1 MYERSLLIECL
12 LPAASQLHFEAFTQA
27 AEQLTL
33 VVSSIQREVIC
44 PYCQQTA
51 RRIHS
56 HYRRTVAD
64 VAWAGWPVQFH
75 LQVRRFYCSN
85 PCCTHRTFVERLPSV
100 VAPFARRTVRLA
112 QTQATIGLALGGEA
126 GARLAQQQGM
136 PVSPDTLL
144 RLVRQLPLPS
154 RATPRILAVDDWA
167 KRKGKS
173 YGTVLVD
180 LERHQVVELLPERTV
195 EALAKWLQAHPGV
208 EVIVRDRSTTYADGA
223 RQGAPTAIQ
232 VADRWHLLKNLV
244 ETVEHILARH
254 KRQLQRFVPAPTA
267 LPTAEQ
273 RPVPAVHPGIPGA
286 QAERLRLQRRAVRL
300 ARYQQLLVL
309 REQGL
314 TLHEIAHRLGI
325 SKRTVNRFVAAGAFR
340 ERKRRHTK
348 KPGLLAA
355 YTTYLE
361 QRWAEGCHNGTQLWR
376 ELRGQGFQGSLAIV
390 LDSVT
395 QLRHGGPAFAAQ
407 PGQPERV
414 VRRYSPRQAAVFFL
428 RPPAELTETEQRDV
442 MQMTNASPVIATTY
456 ALAQRFAL
464 LIRHRC
470 ATALDPWLAAAKTA
484 ALTEFK
490 QFATGL
496 ERDKA
501 AVLAALQLPWSNG
514 QTEGQVNR
522 LKLLK
527 RQMYGRANFDLLRQ
541 RVLAA

>member
-1 MYERSLLIECL
+1 LLIECL
-12 LPAASQLHFEAFTQA
+12 LPAATQLHFEAFTQA
-27 AEQLTL
+27 AEQLTM

-44 PYCQQTA
+44 PYCRQTA

-56 HYRRTVAD
+56 HYQRTLAD

-75 LQVRRFYCSN
+75 LQVRRFYCAN

-112 QTQATIGLALGGEA
+112 QTQAAIGLALGGEA

-144 RLVRQLPLPS
+144 RLVRRLPLPS

-173 YGTVLVD
+173 YGTILVD
-180 LERHQVVELLPERTV
+180 LERHQVVELLPERTA
-195 EALAKWLQAHPGV
+195 EALAKWLQAQPGV

-223 RQGAPTAIQ
+223 SQGAPDAIQ

-254 KRQLQRFVPAPTA
+254 KRQLQRLVPAPTA
-267 LPTAEQ
+267 LPAADQ
-273 RPVPAVHPGIPGA
+273 RLAPAARPGIPGR
-286 QAERLRLQRRAVRL
+286 QAERVRLQRRAVRL
-300 ARYQQLLVL
+300 AHYQQVLGL

-314 TLHEIAHRLGI
+314 TLRTIADRLGL
-325 SKRTVNRFVAAGAFR
+325 SQRTVNRFVAAGTFP
-340 ERKRRHTK
+340 ERQRRHAK
-348 KPGLLAA
+348 KPGLLSAHTA
-355 YTTYLE
+355 YLE
-361 QRWAEGCHNGTQLWR
+361 RRWAAGCHNGTQLWR
-376 ELRGQGFQGSLAIV
+376 ELCDQGFQGSLSLV
-390 LDSVT
+390 LNYVA
-395 QLRHGGPAFAAQ
+395 QLRHGDPAPDIQ
-407 PGQPERV
+407 PGQPELV
-414 VRRYSPRQAAVFFL
+414 LRRYSPRQAAVFFL
-428 RPPAELTETEQRDV
+428 RPPDELTEPEQQDV
-442 MQMTNASPVIATTY
+442 THMTQASPVIATTY
-456 ALAQRFAL
+456 TLAQRLAQ
-464 LIRHRC
+464 LIRQRV
-470 ATALDPWLAAAKTA
+470 AAALDPWLVAAKAA

>member
-1 MYERSLLIECL
+1 MLTECL
-12 LPAASQLHFEAFTQA
+12 LPDATQLHFEAFTQE
-27 AEQLTL
+27 AEQLTI
-33 VVSSIQREVIC
+33 VVSSIQSEVVC
-44 PYCQQTA
+44 PYCLQTA
-51 RRIHS
+51 RHIHS

-75 LQVRRFYCSN
+75 LHVRRFYCPN
-85 PCCTHRTFVERLPSV
+85 PCCTHRTFVERLPTV
-100 VAPFARRTVRLA
+100 VAPFARRTVRLV
-112 QTQATIGLALGGEA
+112 QTQAAIGLALGGEA

-144 RLVRQLPLPS
+144 RLVRQLPLPT
-154 RATPRILAVDDWA
+154 RETPRILAVDDWA

-173 YGTVLVD
+173 YGTILVD
-180 LERHQVVELLPERTV
+180 LERHQVVELLPERTA
-195 EALAKWLQAHPGV
+195 EALATWLQAHPGV

-244 ETVEHILARH
+244 ETVEPILARH
-254 KRQLQRFVPAPTA
+254 KKQLQRLVPAPTM
-267 LPTAEQ
+267 LPTTEQ
-273 RPVPAVHPGIPGA
+273 KPVRSARPGQPST

-300 ARYQQLLVL
+300 ARYEQVLVL

-314 TLHEIAHRLGI
+314 TLHEIAHRLGL
-325 SKRTVNRFVAAGAFR
+325 SQRTVNRFVAAGAFP
-340 ERKRRHTK
+340 ERKRRQAK
-348 KPGLLAA
+348 QPGLLAA
-355 YTTYLE
+355 YTAYLE

-376 ELRGQGFQGSLAIV
+376 ELCAQGFQGSLAVV
-390 LDSVT
+390 LDYVAP
-395 QLRHGGPAFAAQ
+395 LRHGDPTPEAQ
-407 PGQPERV
+407 PGQPEPV
-414 VRRYSPRQAAVFFL
+414 VRRYAPHQAAVFFL
-428 RPPAELTETEQRDV
+428 RSPDELTETEQQDV
-442 MQMTNASPVIATTY
+442 TQMTHASPVIATAYT
-456 ALAQRFAL
+456 LAQRFVQ
-464 LIRHRC
+464 LIRQRC
-470 ATALDPWLAAAKTA
+470 ATALDPWLATAKATG
-484 ALTEFK
+484 LTEFK

-501 AVLAALQLPWSNG
+501 AVLAALALPWSNG